1 MALLLFSWLKIDLYI
16 LVLLLLPCSMASGL
30 SRVPP
35 VTDFT
40 NPSPSRWRNGS
51 VMTFYSLVVLH
62 NMSLLLFGFG
72 TTSSNY
78 FVHSSFCHGRQRQCR
93 ALRFLAL
100 VYSRSL
106 RIQYNTGVLPGNT
119 LDRNHHFPTPF
130 LSQPLSQ

>member
-1 MALLLFSWLKIDLYI
+1 MALLLFSWLQIDLYI

-51 VMTFYSLVVLH
+51 VMTFYSVAQHVPSIWVRYDVVQ
-62 NMSLLLFGFG
+62 LFC
-72 TTSSNY
+72 
-78 FVHSSFCHGRQRQCR
+78 SFCHGRQRQCR